1 MALESFYGGR
11 PGITPVIKG
20 QFSTI
25 KEMNDAFKQGN
36 DYTKIWYNE
45 LCLIDPKNKN
55 SADNGKLFRR
65 TLKGA
70 GDTGEAKC
78 ATYLGRIVGT
88 SGANPALIIT
98 NPKAFRNII
107 NDGPTLGDG
116 ARIVYPSDS
125 GGTSITES
133 NVLPNINSLPWI
145 SANTDEDNQMLIPGK
160 TETDGQVAYNDDIQY
175 T

>member
-20 QFSTI
+20 QFATI
-25 KEMNDAFKQGN
+25 TEMDAAFAQG
-36 DYTKIWYNE
+36 DSYTKIWYNE

-55 SADNGKLFRR
+55 NADNGKLFRR

-78 ATYLGRIVGT
+78 AEYLGRIVGA
-88 SGANPALIIT
+88 SGANPALIVSNLDTIE
-98 NPKAFRNII
+98 NLQLS
-107 NDGPTLGDG
+107 LGDG
-116 ARIVYPSDS
+116 ARVVYPTDES
-125 GGTSITES
+125 GSIGTG
-133 NVLPNINSLPWI
+133 NSLPDSYPLI
-145 SANTDEDNQMLIPGK
+145 SANTNNNMLVSGK
-160 TETDGQVAYNDDIQY
+160 EQDDIKY